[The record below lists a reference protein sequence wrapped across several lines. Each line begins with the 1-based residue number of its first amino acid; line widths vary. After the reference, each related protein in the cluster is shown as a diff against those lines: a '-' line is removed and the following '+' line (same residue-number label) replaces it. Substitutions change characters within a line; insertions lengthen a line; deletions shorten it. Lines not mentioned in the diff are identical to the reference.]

1 MKKSRIPNIIR
12 VNTPQPAN
20 RYGIVLKNLD
30 KAQRRLLVFNRV
42 LAGKADNDQYMQI
55 LFDIYGSHKNSEKLK
70 FYYDRTTNEIVKKDE
85 LIDSYTTVD
94 WKCALSGKPIKA
106 QFMCFDMAN
115 FLDEEY
121 MDALKAPMVDSRI
134 LKSTIEFKK
143 YCQKILEDQQKAFM
157 NYSKRNAKPRRPE
170 RLD

>member
-1 MKKSRIPNIIR
+1 
-12 VNTPQPAN
+12 
-20 RYGIVLKNLD
+20 
-30 KAQRRLLVFNRV
+30 
-42 LAGKADNDQYMQI
+42 
-55 LFDIYGSHKNSEKLK
+55 
-70 FYYDRTTNEIVKKDE
+70 
-85 LIDSYTTVD
+85 
-94 WKCALSGKPIKA
+94 
-106 QFMCFDMAN
+106 MAN

>member
-1 MKKSRIPNIIR
+1 MKKSRIPEIIR
-12 VNTPQPAN
+12 VKTPQPAN

-42 LAGKADNDQYMQI
+42 LSSKADDDQYMQI
-55 LFDIYGSHKNSEKLK
+55 LFDIYGAHKNSEKLK
-70 FYYDRTTNEIVKKDE
+70 FYYDRTTDEIVKKDE

-94 WKCALSGKPIKA
+94 WTCALSGKPIKA
-106 QFMCFDMAN
+106 KFMCFDMEN

-143 YCQKILEDQQKAFM
+143 YCQNILLEQQKAFM

>member
-1 MKKSRIPNIIR
+1 MKKAKIPSIIR
-12 VNTPQPAN
+12 VTTPQPAN
-20 RYGIVLKNLD
+20 RFGIVLKDLD
-30 KAQRRLLVFNRV
+30 KAQKRLLVFNRV
-42 LAGKADNDQYMQI
+42 LSGKADDDQYMQI
-55 LFDIYGSHKNSEKLK
+55 LFDLYGSHKNSEKLK
-70 FYYDRTTNEIVKKDE
+70 FYYDRSTNEIVKKDG
-85 LIDSYTTVD
+85 IINSYMTVD

-106 QFMCFDMAN
+106 EFMCFDMAN

-121 MDALKAPMVDSRI
+121 MDAIKAPMVDSRI

-170 RLD
+170 RLN